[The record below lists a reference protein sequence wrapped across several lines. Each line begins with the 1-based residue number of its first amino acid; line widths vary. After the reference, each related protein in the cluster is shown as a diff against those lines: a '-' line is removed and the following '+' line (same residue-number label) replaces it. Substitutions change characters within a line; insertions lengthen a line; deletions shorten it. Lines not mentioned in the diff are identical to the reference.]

1 MVETLESKIRKLE
14 GKSGPQSD
22 DDIRFTVYL
31 VKESKK
37 KPGTYLRRES
47 PGGKYTRIVDPASLG
62 IQPYTPQT
70 RPQAVIEA
78 SPANINVPSKQ
89 IDPSA
94 DIEEESPEERISRIQ
109 KQIYKDFNR

>member
-37 KPGTYLRRES
+37 KPGTFLRKAYPS
-47 PGGKYTRIVDPASLG
+47 GKYTKIEPEALKISA
-62 IQPYTPQT
+62 YTPIQ
-70 RPQAVIEA
+70 RPQRAIAEPPVRIAV
-78 SPANINVPSKQ
+78 PPSK
-89 IDPSA
+89 DVLST
-94 DIEEESPEERISRIQ
+94 IEEETPEERISRIQ